1 MGMAPLEVLIKKPAC
16 FYNFANVE
24 LPMGGHVE
32 ILKLLMSVT
41 DNPNA
46 PNNAGITPYTIALQN
61 NHHDIAALF
70 PVVGDFKWWCFIG
83 VSLLQPLLIAFLA
96 EMKI

>member
-1 MGMAPLEVLIKKPAC
+1 MSSTENPNAPSDDGWTPIHVAVME
-16 FYNFANVE
+16 
-24 LPMGGHVE
+24 GHIE
-32 ILKLLMSVT
+32 IVKLLMSVT

-46 PNNAGITPYTIALQN
+46 PNNAGTTPYTIALWK

-70 PVVGDFKWWCFIG
+70 PVVGDLKWWFFMG
-83 VSLLQPLLIAFLA
+83 VSLLQPLLIAFVA